1 MDAGCDFVISNEM
14 TSNNTSYTEFN
25 LKNILII
32 DLFISLKRL
41 S

>member
-1 MDAGCDFVISNEM
+1 M

-41 S
+41 SWQK